1 MLDFVFVTFGFA
13 VIALLGLYASG
24 LLIQIKAAIDF
35 WKGNQLLLGR
45 ETGNLYAADIPRG
58 CPQPRIY
65 MRHCTIT

>member
-1 MLDFVFVTFGFA
+1 MLDFVFVAFGFA
-13 VIALLGLYASG
+13 VIALMGLYAAG
-24 LLIQIKAAIDF
+24 LLIQIIDF